1 MPGRIVIADDVP
13 THRIILKARLSAA
26 AYDVTTTASGAETLA
41 VAQADPPDLII
52 LADSLSGHSG
62 KELCRRLKANP
73 ATAMVPI
80 ILLCDQPPCSTRLAG
95 LQNGADVVMDRMPE
109 DRLLRAR
116 IRNLMH
122 RRASEEELARAG
134 TEDKPFMMAEAGL
147 IFVPPGQ
154 IAIIA
159 PSLSEGLRWRNE
171 LAVCLRDRITVLDPR
186 TALLALSREPTP
198 DAVIIA
204 ENPSMPGEAITLL
217 SDLRCQT
224 ATLRAAII
232 VIQDSPSTEHAI
244 MALDLGVSDMLHHGF
259 NAPELAMVLRRELAR
274 KSRDDKTRAALKDG
288 LRLAATD
295 PLTGLYNR
303 RYALSQ
309 LTHVGQLAAETG
321 EEFAVLVL
329 DLDRFKRIND
339 LYGHASGDAVLI
351 ELSARMER
359 SLRRD
364 DFLARIGGEEFLAV
378 IRNCD
383 LLAAQTAA
391 ERLRA
396 AVASEPVELP
406 GGRGSVPMTLSIGLV
421 IGSRTSSCDATT
433 LIDWADRGLYSAKAD
448 GRNQVTVS
456 KTAA

>member
-26 AYDVTTTASGAETLA
+26 AYDVTTTANGAETIAVVLA
-41 VAQADPPDLII
+41 DRPDLII
-52 LADSLSGHSG
+52 LADSLSSHTG
-62 KELCRRLKANP
+62 KDLCRRLKANP
-73 ATAMVPI
+73 ATAMVPV
-80 ILLCDQPPCSTRLAG
+80 ILLCDLPTITDRLSG
-95 LQNGADVVMDRMPE
+95 LQANADAVLERLPD

-122 RRASEEELARAG
+122 RRASEDELARAG
-134 TEDKPFMMAEAGL
+134 SEGKTFVMADNDIA
-147 IFVPPGQ
+147 FAPAAQ

-159 PSLSEGLRWRNE
+159 PTLSEGLRWRND
-171 LAVCLRDRITVLDPR
+171 LAVCLRDRITVLDPF
-186 TALLALSREPTP
+186 TALLALSNEPAP

-204 ENPSMPGEAITLL
+204 ENPNLPGEALSLL

-232 VIQDSPSTEHAI
+232 VVQEAPNTEHAI
-244 MALDLGVSDMLHHGF
+244 MELDLGASDILHYGF
-259 NAPELAMVLRRELAR
+259 NAPELALVLRRELAR
-274 KSRDDKTRAALKDG
+274 KSRDDKTRAALKNG

-309 LTHVGQLAAETG
+309 LAHIAQTAAETD
-321 EEFAVLVL
+321 EEFAVLVM

-339 LYGHASGDAVLI
+339 IYGHASGDAVLV

-383 LLAAQTAA
+383 LSAAQIAA

-396 AVASEPVELP
+396 TVACDSVELP
-406 GGRGSVPMTLSIGLV
+406 GGRGLVPMTLSIGLV
-421 IGSRTSSCDATT
+421 IGGRATSCDAQQ
-433 LIDWADRGLYSAKAD
+433 LIEWADRGLYAAKAD
-448 GRNQVTVS
+448 GRNQVTIC

>member
-26 AYDVTTTASGAETLA
+26 AYDITTTASGAETLA
-41 VAQADPPDLII
+41 VVQADPPDLII
-52 LADSLSGHSG
+52 LADSISAHNG
-62 KELCRRLKANP
+62 KDLCRRLKSSP

-80 ILLCDQPPCSTRLAG
+80 ILLSDLPCCSTRLAG
-95 LQNGADVVMDRMPE
+95 LQAGADVVLDRLPE

-122 RRASEEELARAG
+122 RRASEDELARAG
-134 TEDKPFMMAEAGL
+134 SEGKTFVMGDPGL
-147 IFVPPGQ
+147 TYMPPGQ

-171 LAVCLRDRITVLDPR
+171 LAICLRDRITVLDPL
-186 TALLALSREPTP
+186 TALLALSGEPKP

-204 ENPSMPGEAITLL
+204 ENPAMPGEAITLL

-224 ATLRAAII
+224 ATLRAAIV
-232 VIQDSPSTEHAI
+232 VIQAAPNTEHAI
-244 MALDLGVSDMLHHGF
+244 MALDLGVSDMLHYGF

-274 KSRDDKTRAALKDG
+274 KTRDDITRAALKDG

-303 RYALSQ
+303 RYALPQ
-309 LTHVGQLAAETG
+309 LNHVGQMAAETG

-339 LYGHASGDAVLI
+339 LYGHASGDAVLV

-383 LLAAQTAA
+383 LSAAQTTA

-396 AVASEPVELP
+396 AVASEPVDLP
-406 GGRGSVPMTLSIGLV
+406 GGRGTVPMTLSIGLV
-421 IGSRTSSCDATT
+421 IGGRATSCDAST
-433 LIDWADRGLYSAKAD
+433 LIDWADRGLYTAKAD